1 MKREEFNMVFSWWR
15 KLVKDMSNAS
25 PSRRRPAR
33 APRTYRLRLEALE
46 DRLAPAT
53 SITVIPGAS
62 GSGSQDS
69 AFLASSG
76 QLLFAA
82 PDAGPNTLSTGAMAS
97 IGANNNIV
105 VDANQTIAFN
115 DVGGAL
121 ALQTGPGHSTSFST
135 SIAGGGAISFTNT
148 ANTVS
153 TAGGSLTFA
162 AGTNLTVANLNS
174 GGGAI
179 ALTGST
185 SLTSAVNIN
194 AGAGTLSITAP
205 TVTITAMA
213 TLTAAGTTFTINT
226 GGSGGT
232 VAGVIAGAGNS
243 LTKNGTGSLTLS
255 STNTYGGTTT
265 VIGGTL
271 SISADANLGTAPAAA
286 TPGSLT
292 LNGGTLTATASFTLN
307 ANRGLGLGA
316 GGGTVDV
323 SGGTTLTVA
332 GIAAGTGSLTKTD
345 SGTLVLSN
353 ASNSYSGGTVINA
366 GTLSV
371 AADGDLGV
379 ATGSVTINDGA
390 TLFAT
395 ATCTLGASRTV
406 ILGGGSDMIEVAG
419 GGFPSLTVAGQII
432 GTGTLTTGI
441 PAPSGGMGGVGELVL
456 ANATNSYS
464 GGTTIGDGG
473 FLVVGADGELGAAA
487 GALTFDLDL
496 SATVPGEGFLE
507 TTASFTT
514 SRAVTLSDGI
524 GYFDVATGTLTVGG
538 QISGNGELGVDG
550 TLKLTGNNTYTGST
564 NVFGTL
570 LVNGSQPGS
579 DVLDGNLGGIGR
591 VGDVV
596 LLSGKPHLAP
606 GSPPPGI
613 LTTGNLALSENASF
627 DVSIQGTTAGSGYS
641 QLNVQGTVGL
651 DGQLSVSTSVVPPA
665 GSSFTII
672 KNNGASPV
680 FGTFT
685 GLLEGAVFSVSG
697 PAGPVSF
704 QITYHGGSGRDVVL
718 LTPSSSTT
726 TGTASYVVALYRDLL
741 QRQPDGG
748 GLTFFTDLLNA
759 GTPRTT
765 VLLGIE
771 TSVEYRTLVIQNLYQ
786 TLLHRAPDPVG
797 FNIFLQFFA
806 SGGTLVQ
813 AQAFVFGSPEYFT
826 LAGST
831 SSGFITALY
840 RDVLSR
846 HPDPSGMAT
855 FSQFLASGGTR
866 LLAAQIMLNSLEADQ
881 DVVQGIYLHF
891 LRRAADPAG
900 LTTWTNFLQQGAT
913 DEQVLVDILAS
924 DEYFGR

>member
-1 MKREEFNMVFSWWR
+1 
-15 KLVKDMSNAS
+15 
-25 PSRRRPAR
+25 
-33 APRTYRLRLEALE
+33 
-46 DRLAPAT
+46 
-53 SITVIPGAS
+53 
-62 GSGSQDS
+62 
-69 AFLASSG
+69 
-76 QLLFAA
+76 
-82 PDAGPNTLSTGAMAS
+82 
-97 IGANNNIV
+97 
-105 VDANQTIAFN
+105 
-115 DVGGAL
+115 
-121 ALQTGPGHSTSFST
+121 
-135 SIAGGGAISFTNT
+135 
-148 ANTVS
+148 
-153 TAGGSLTFA
+153 
-162 AGTNLTVANLNS
+162 
-174 GGGAI
+174 
-179 ALTGST
+179 
-185 SLTSAVNIN
+185 
-194 AGAGTLSITAP
+194 
-205 TVTITAMA
+205 
-213 TLTAAGTTFTINT
+213 
-226 GGSGGT
+226 
-232 VAGVIAGAGNS
+232 
-243 LTKNGTGSLTLS
+243 
-255 STNTYGGTTT
+255 
-265 VIGGTL
+265 
-271 SISADANLGTAPAAA
+271 
-286 TPGSLT
+286 
-292 LNGGTLTATASFTLN
+292 
-307 ANRGLGLGA
+307 
-316 GGGTVDV
+316 
-323 SGGTTLTVA
+323 
-332 GIAAGTGSLTKTD
+332 
-345 SGTLVLSN
+345 
-353 ASNSYSGGTVINA
+353 
-366 GTLSV
+366 
-371 AADGDLGV
+371 
-379 ATGSVTINDGA
+379 
-390 TLFAT
+390 
-395 ATCTLGASRTV
+395 
-406 ILGGGSDMIEVAG
+406 
-419 GGFPSLTVAGQII
+419 
-432 GTGTLTTGI
+432 
-441 PAPSGGMGGVGELVL
+441 
-456 ANATNSYS
+456 
-464 GGTTIGDGG
+464 
-473 FLVVGADGELGAAA
+473 
-487 GALTFDLDL
+487 
-496 SATVPGEGFLE
+496 
-507 TTASFTT
+507 
-514 SRAVTLSDGI
+514 VTLSDGI

-797 FNIFLQFFA
+797 FNIFLRFFA